1 MALVSPKAMPSYIPR
16 RLGRGRLGIQARFFL
31 LQALVFTLLT
41 LILASIQVLVLRQN
55 VQSQV
60 GERALA
66 ISRSVALLPTIVEAM
81 NDPAPAQVINPLAN
95 RIRERVGADYIVVG
109 DIKGIR
115 LSHPVPERIGQ
126 PMQGGDNDEPL
137 AGKEIIS
144 VATGSLGTAIRGKV
158 PIWKDGQV
166 IGVVSTGYLLPTVQS
181 IARGVVGTILPWFG
195 LALFFALV
203 SSMFISRRI
212 KREMLDLEPDQ
223 ISSLVLQH
231 RAVLSALQEG
241 VLVIRGDE
249 VQIVNPRAAQM
260 LDIQNLP
267 ALLHQVWP
275 ELSSSG
281 LLRRPGSEN
290 EALRLGQT
298 PVLVT
303 VLEADAQQVVTFRDQ
318 AEIMQVAEELTHT
331 RKYTELLRA
340 QTHEFKNR
348 LHTISGLIQL
358 GQTEEALK
366 VIGHESEQIDL
377 LKGFIAQIEVPALA
391 ALVVGKVQRARE
403 LGIEL
408 GLEPG
413 SALSS
418 AWTPISEVLVMLSG
432 NLLENAFEAVLKNP
446 KEQGRKVWLLIGED
460 PEGLQIEVKDNG
472 PGVAPE
478 LARKIYERGFST
490 RGEGRGLGLSLVRQQ
505 LGALGGSV
513 VHLERG
519 GQTVFQASIPT
530 LR

>member
-1 MALVSPKAMPSYIPR
+1 
-16 RLGRGRLGIQARFFL
+16 LGIQARFFL
-31 LQALVFTLLT
+31 LQALVFSLLT
-41 LILASIQVLVLRQN
+41 LILAGIQVVVTRQN
-55 VQSQV
+55 VQGQI

-66 ISRSVALLPTIVEAM
+66 ISRSVALLPTIIEAM
-81 NDPAPAQVINPLAN
+81 DDPQPARVINPLAN

-109 DIKGIR
+109 DTRGIR
-115 LSHPVPERIGQ
+115 LSHPITQRIGQ

-158 PIWKDGQV
+158 PIWKDGRV

-181 IARGVVGTILPWFG
+181 IARGVVGALLPWFG
-195 LALFFALV
+195 LALLLALV
-203 SSMFISRRI
+203 SSIVISRRI

-241 VLVIRGDE
+241 VLVVSGGE
-249 VQIVNPRAAQM
+249 VQIVNPKAAQM
-260 LDIQNLP
+260 LGIQNLP
-267 ALLHQVWP
+267 VSLRQVWP
-275 ELSSSG
+275 ELAGSG
-281 LLRRPGSEN
+281 LLHHPGSEN

-318 AEIMQVAEELTHT
+318 AELMGVAEELTHT

-358 GQTEEALK
+358 GQPEEALK
-366 VIGHESEQIDL
+366 VIGRESEQIDL

-408 GLEPG
+408 VLEPT

-418 AWTPISEVLVMLSG
+418 AWTPIAEALVLLCG
-432 NLLENAFEAVLKNP
+432 NLLENAYEAVLTNSNP
-446 KEQGRKVWLLIGED
+446 TRRVWLSIGED

-478 LARKIYERGFST
+478 LARRIYERGFST

-505 LGALGGSV
+505 LEALGGSI
-513 VHLERG
+513 VHIKRG
-519 GQTVFQASIPT
+519 GLTVFQGSIPG
-530 LR
+530 RG